1 MGKETPLSA
10 HQELLLF
17 FSQGLKEHVP
27 YCTWTFLLQ
36 IATWACTKYEMLCNI
51 METRKTSSNS
61 GKEKFQQN
69 KCLLLMI
76 YSNKIKKKKTLLKTC
91 ATFENLG
98 WISLKG
104 RGLLPIF
111 VTGVWQFWS
120 TFSKLA
126 RSLGKSLHLEGSI
139 WKKQIPECDAYKI

>member
-76 YSNKIKKKKTLLKTC
+76 YSNKIKKKNSFK
-91 ATFENLG
+91 NLCHLRES
-98 WISLKG
+98 WLDFSERQRIAPHFCN
-104 RGLLPIF
+104 RG
-111 VTGVWQFWS
+111 VTILIYFFQACEVS
-120 TFSKLA
+120 
-126 RSLGKSLHLEGSI
+126 R
-139 WKKQIPECDAYKI
+139 